1 MAPLKKTAAAE
12 QYRVPSLIEGSPE
25 YASLLAK
32 QVELQTRYG
41 ELNTERGLLRRE
53 IEVAKAAGGKHPSI
67 AVAELLG
74 DNTEASVAGLSK
86 KLREVGTEMANIE
99 AATEIL
105 RRRIDEARDAASK
118 IVCSVVTPEYRRR
131 LVVLCDAARALEIAR
146 QDHDELLD
154 QLDAE
159 DIRKD
164 YLRVVVPHFM
174 GARREG
180 MVHHFLRE
188 VKETHN
194 V

>member
-1 MAPLKKTAAAE
+1 MATIKKKHADA
-12 QYRVPSLIEGSPE
+12 YVVPSLIESSTE
-25 YASLLAK
+25 YANLLAK

-67 AVAELLG
+67 AVAQLLG

-86 KLREVGTEMANIE
+86 KLREVASEMANIE
-99 AATEIL
+99 AAQEIL
-105 RRRIDEARDAASK
+105 RRRIDEARNAASK
-118 IVCSVVTPEYRRR
+118 VACDTVRQEYRRR
-131 LVVLCDAARALEIAR
+131 LADLCNAARALEAAR
-146 QDHDELLD
+146 KEHDELLD

-159 DIRKD
+159 DVRKD

-174 GARREG
+174 GDRHEG
-180 MVHHFLRE
+180 KIFYFLRE
-188 VKETHN
+188 CAEAGHN